1 MGFWELKKWFDNSF
15 RIPLQGKLGAAFV
28 TAQSPTGGTD
38 TAIMEMVRY
47 MLMKGMLVCSGM
59 DSARGH
65 HFQIGAVGLAKE
77 ADTFSEAFEEFGACV
92 AQTVVKRFGR

>member
-1 MGFWELKKWFDNSF
+1 MKKGVDNSF

-28 TAQSPTGGTD
+28 TAQFPAGDTD

-59 DSARGH
+59 DSAKGH
-65 HFQIGAVGLAKE
+65 HFQIGAVDLAKK
-77 ADTFSEAFEEFGACV
+77 ADTFSEAFEEYGACV
-92 AQTVVKRFGR
+92 AQTVVKRIGR